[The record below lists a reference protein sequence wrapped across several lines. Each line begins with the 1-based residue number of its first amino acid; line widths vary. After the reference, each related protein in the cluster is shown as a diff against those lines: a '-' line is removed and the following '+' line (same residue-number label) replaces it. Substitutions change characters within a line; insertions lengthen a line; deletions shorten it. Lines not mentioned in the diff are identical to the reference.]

1 MGARD
6 GSAAL
11 HRHRAQRRDDS
22 ERRGQ
27 PEIDFTMT
35 QRIPTINSKRP
46 QSPNDVVPAGP
57 DDPARFLNRDLQWL
71 EFNQR
76 VLAQALDVRT
86 PLLERVRFLAIFG
99 SNLDEFFMKRVGG
112 LRRQIDAGVGS
123 PPWEPLTPVEQ
134 LELIRERVLEQTACA
149 TAAFRETLVPELARE
164 SIQLLDWPELTD
176 AERVEAESWYRRN
189 IFPILT
195 PLAVDPGHRF
205 PFISNMSISL
215 GVLLRRPGE
224 SEALFAR
231 VKVPEL
237 GGKLFRFGQTRR
249 FISLQ
254 DIIAHN
260 LDDLFPGMEITEVLP
275 FRVTRNA
282 ETERDNEDAEDLLE
296 QIQQQLRERRFA
308 RVVRLEVGARSNE
321 RVMRF
326 LEEEL
331 QLDTD
336 DLYHT
341 DGTLDWGTLNEIA
354 DLDLPELRWPK
365 WTPVAPQGLD
375 DDDSDIFAIIRK
387 GDVLLHH
394 PYESFDHSVERFI
407 EQAAADPKVLAIK
420 QALYR
425 TSGDSPFIP
434 SLIRAAES
442 GKQVAVLVELRARFD
457 EARNILWARK
467 LEDAGVHVA
476 YGVVGYKTHT
486 KVALVVR
493 QEQGGIRSYAHVGT
507 GNYNSKTAR
516 LYEDVGMLT
525 SDPAI
530 TEDLIGLF
538 NYMTGRSRQTEYQKL
553 LVAPVAMKKR
563 FIELIDHEAEL
574 ATGGRGGRIIAKM
587 NQLEDR
593 SVTDALYRAAMCGVS
608 IDLIVRGFCCIR
620 PGVKGL
626 SENIRVTSTIGRFLE
641 HSRIFWFGNG
651 APDPL
656 DGHFYLGSADW
667 MYRNL
672 NTRVECATPIEA
684 RRHRERL
691 WDILQLHLTD
701 RRQRWVMAADGSYR
715 QPNCATASVSS
726 QDAQGKNSA
735 EDDMC
740 IGTQQLLMRRTLEHR
755 VSADQLS
762 SRQRFE

>member
-1 MGARD
+1 MR
-6 GSAAL
+6 
-11 HRHRAQRRDDS
+11 
-22 ERRGQ
+22 
-27 PEIDFTMT
+27 PTPPNEIT
-35 QRIPTINSKRP
+35 PS
-46 QSPNDVVPAGP
+46 GP
-57 DDPARFLNRDLQWL
+57 DDPARFLNRDIQWL
-71 EFNQR
+71 EFNRR
-76 VLAQALDVRT
+76 VLAQAYDPRN

-123 PPWEPLTPVEQ
+123 PPWEPLTPAEQ
-134 LELIRERVLEQTACA
+134 MILIREKVREQTALA
-149 TAAFRETLVPELARE
+149 TRVFRDELVPELRKEAIE
-164 SIQLLDWPELTD
+164 LLDWSALSS
-176 AERVEAESWYRRN
+176 AERTEVEAWYRRN

-205 PFISNMSISL
+205 PFISNMSVSL

-231 VKVPEL
+231 VKVPEI
-237 GGKLFRFGQTRR
+237 GGRLYRFGATKR

-254 DIIAHN
+254 QIIAHN
-260 LDDLFPGMEITEVLP
+260 LDDLFPGMEIVEVLP

-308 RVVRLEVGARSNE
+308 RVVRLEVGTRPND
-321 RVMRF
+321 RIMRF
-326 LEEEL
+326 LEDEL
-331 QLDTD
+331 GLADD
-336 DLYHT
+336 DLYET
-341 DGTLDWGTLNEIA
+341 DGMLDWGTLNEIA
-354 DLDLPELRWPK
+354 DIDIPEQRWPK
-365 WTPVAPQGLD
+365 WTPVAPHGLED
-375 DDDSDIFAIIRK
+375 ENADIFGLIRQ
-387 GDVLLHH
+387 GDVLVHH

-457 EARNILWARK
+457 EARNIVWARK

-493 QEQGGIRSYAHVGT
+493 QEPGGIRSYAHIGT

-516 LYEDVGMLT
+516 LYEDIGLFT
-525 SDPAI
+525 CDAAI
-530 TEDLIGLF
+530 TEDLVELF
-538 NYMTGRSRQTEYQKL
+538 NYMTGRSRKTEYQKL
-553 LVAPVAMKKR
+553 LVAPVAMKRR
-563 FIELIDHEAEL
+563 FIELIEREA
-574 ATGGRGGRIIAKM
+574 AIAQSGGPGRVIVKM

-593 SVTDALYRAAMCGVS
+593 SVTDALYAASRAGVS
-608 IDLIVRGFCCIR
+608 IDLVVRGFCCIR

-651 APDPL
+651 QADPL
-656 DGHFYLGSADW
+656 DGDFYIGSADW

-672 NTRVECATPIEA
+672 NTRVECAAPIQA
-684 RRHRERL
+684 RAHRARL
-691 WDILQLHLTD
+691 WEILRLHLTD
-701 RRQRWVMAADGSYR
+701 RRQRWLMAADGTYQLSD
-715 QPNCATASVSS
+715 P
-726 QDAQGKNSA
+726 AQIAPS
-735 EDDMC
+735 
-740 IGTQQLLMRRTLEHR
+740 GTISDPAFVGTHQYLMRTTLEIN
-755 VSADQLS
+755 AQLRES
-762 SRQRFE
+762 TRRLA

>member
-1 MGARD
+1 M
-6 GSAAL
+6 
-11 HRHRAQRRDDS
+11 S
-22 ERRGQ
+22 EPTR
-27 PEIDFTMT
+27 TMST
-35 QRIPTINSKRP
+35 KRP
-46 QSPNDVVPAGP
+46 LSPNEITPIGP

-71 EFNQR
+71 EFNRR
-76 VLAQALDVRT
+76 VLAQALDPRN
-86 PLLERVRFLAIFG
+86 PLLERLRFLAIFG

-123 PPWEPLTPVEQ
+123 PPWEPLSPQEQ
-134 LELIRERVLEQTACA
+134 MVFIRERVLEQTALA
-149 TAAFRETLVPELARE
+149 TRTFRDLLQPQLREEAIELLA
-164 SIQLLDWPELTD
+164 WPDLSDDERAE
-176 AERVEAESWYRRN
+176 AERWYRRN

-231 VKVPEL
+231 VKVPEI
-237 GGKLFRFGQTRR
+237 GGKLYRFGASHR
-249 FISLQ
+249 FVSLQ
-254 DIIAHN
+254 EIIAHN
-260 LDDLFPGMEITEVLP
+260 LDDLVPGMEILEVLP

-308 RVVRLEVGARSNE
+308 RVVRLEVGARPND
-321 RVMRF
+321 RIMRF
-326 LEEEL
+326 LEDEL
-331 QLDTD
+331 QLGDD
-336 DLYHT
+336 DLYET
-341 DGTLDWGTLNEIA
+341 DGMLDWGTVNEVA

-365 WTPVAPQGLD
+365 WKPIAPAGLED
-375 DDDSDIFAIIRK
+375 EDADIFARIRE
-387 GDVLLHH
+387 GDLLVHH
-394 PYESFDHSVERFI
+394 PYECFDHSVERFI
-407 EQAAADPKVLAIK
+407 EAAAADPKVLAIK

-493 QEQGGIRSYAHVGT
+493 QEQGGIRSYAHIGT

-516 LYEDVGMLT
+516 LYEDIGLLT
-525 SDPAI
+525 CDPAI

-538 NYMTGRSRQTEYQKL
+538 NYMTGRSRQTDYQKL
-553 LVAPVAMKKR
+553 LVAPVAMKRR
-563 FIELIDHEAEL
+563 FIELIGREADI
-574 ATGGRGGRIIAKM
+574 ARAGGRGRIIVKM

-593 SVTDALYRAAMCGVS
+593 SVTDALYQASAAGAS

-620 PGVKGL
+620 PGVPGL
-626 SENIRVTSTIGRFLE
+626 SDNIRVISTIGRFLE

-651 APDPL
+651 QPDPL
-656 DGHFYLGSADW
+656 DGDFYIGSADW

-672 NTRVECATPIEA
+672 NTRVECAAPIEG

-691 WDILQLHLTD
+691 WEILQFHLTD
-701 RRQRWVMAADGSYR
+701 RRQRWIMQPDGSYA
-715 QPNCATASVSS
+715 PSDPIEVATGTHAS
-726 QDAQGKNSA
+726 DP
-735 EDDMC
+735 EF
-740 IGTQQLLMRRTLEHR
+740 IGTHQRLMQVVQEMHARARAARLD
-755 VSADQLS
+755 SM
-762 SRQRFE
+762 

>member
-1 MGARD
+1 M
-6 GSAAL
+6 
-11 HRHRAQRRDDS
+11 S
-22 ERRGQ
+22 ELTKHMHT
-27 PEIDFTMT
+27 P
-35 QRIPTINSKRP
+35 RP
-46 QSPNDVVPAGP
+46 QSPNDLTPIGP

-71 EFNQR
+71 EFNRR
-76 VLAQALDVRT
+76 VLAQALDPRN

-123 PPWEPLTPVEQ
+123 PPWEPLSPQEQ
-134 LELIRERVLEQTACA
+134 MVLIRERVTEQTTLA
-149 TAAFRETLVPELARE
+149 TRAFRETLQPLLRRE
-164 SIQLLDWPELTD
+164 SVELLPWSGLSD
-176 AERVEAESWYRRN
+176 AERNEAEQWYRRN

-231 VKVPEL
+231 VKVPEI
-237 GGKLFRFGQTRR
+237 GGKLYRFGSSRR
-249 FISLQ
+249 FVSLQ

-260 LDDLFPGMEITEVLP
+260 LDDLFPGMEILEVLP

-308 RVVRLEVGARSNE
+308 RVVRLEVGARPND
-321 RVMRF
+321 RIMRF
-326 LEEEL
+326 LEDEL
-331 QLDTD
+331 QLGDE
-336 DLYHT
+336 DLYET
-341 DGTLDWGTLNEIA
+341 DGILDWSTVNEIA
-354 DLDLPELRWPK
+354 DIDAPELRWPK
-365 WTPVAPQGLD
+365 WTPIAPAGLED
-375 DDDSDIFAIIRK
+375 EDSDIFALIRE
-387 GDVLLHH
+387 GDVVVHH

-407 EQAAADPKVLAIK
+407 EAAAADPKVLAIK

-493 QEQGGIRSYAHVGT
+493 QEQGGIRSYAHIGT

-516 LYEDVGMLT
+516 LYEDIGLLT
-525 SDPAI
+525 CDPAI

-538 NYMTGRSRQTEYQKL
+538 NYMTGRSRQTEYRKL
-553 LVAPVAMKKR
+553 LVAPVAMKRR
-563 FIELIDHEAEL
+563 FIELVEREADL
-574 ATGGRGGRIIAKM
+574 ARAGRRGRIIVKM

-593 SVTDALYRAAMCGVS
+593 SVTDALYRASMAGC
-608 IDLIVRGFCCIR
+608 L
-620 PGVKGL
+620 L
-626 SENIRVTSTIGRFLE
+626 YTSPSPRD
-641 HSRIFWFGNG
+641 S
-651 APDPL
+651 
-656 DGHFYLGSADW
+656 
-667 MYRNL
+667 
-672 NTRVECATPIEA
+672 
-684 RRHRERL
+684 
-691 WDILQLHLTD
+691 
-701 RRQRWVMAADGSYR
+701 
-715 QPNCATASVSS
+715 
-726 QDAQGKNSA
+726 
-735 EDDMC
+735 
-740 IGTQQLLMRRTLEHR
+740 
-755 VSADQLS
+755 
-762 SRQRFE
+762 

>member
-1 MGARD
+1 M
-6 GSAAL
+6 
-11 HRHRAQRRDDS
+11 S
-22 ERRGQ
+22 E
-27 PEIDFTMT
+27 
-35 QRIPTINSKRP
+35 PTPIMSSKRP
-46 QSPNDVVPAGP
+46 PSPNEITPIGP

-71 EFNQR
+71 EFNRR
-76 VLAQALDVRT
+76 VLAQALDPRN

-123 PPWEPLTPVEQ
+123 PPWEPLSPQEQ
-134 LELIRERVLEQTACA
+134 MVFIRERVLEQTALA
-149 TAAFRETLVPELARE
+149 TRTFRDLLQPQLREE
-164 SIQLLDWPELTD
+164 SIELLAWPDLTD
-176 AERVEAESWYRRN
+176 AERTEAEQWYRRN

-231 VKVPEL
+231 VKVPET
-237 GGKLFRFGQTRR
+237 GGKLYRFGASRR
-249 FISLQ
+249 FVSLQ
-254 DIIAHN
+254 EIIAHN
-260 LDDLFPGMEITEVLP
+260 LDDLFPGMEILEVLP

-308 RVVRLEVGARSNE
+308 RVVRLEVGARPND
-321 RVMRF
+321 RIMRF
-326 LEEEL
+326 LEDEL
-331 QLDTD
+331 QLGDD
-336 DLYHT
+336 DLYET
-341 DGTLDWGTLNEIA
+341 DGMLDWGTVNELA

-365 WTPVAPQGLD
+365 WKPIAPVGLE
-375 DDDSDIFAIIRK
+375 DDDSDIFARIRE
-387 GDVLLHH
+387 GDILVHH
-394 PYESFDHSVERFI
+394 PYECFDHSVERFI
-407 EQAAADPKVLAIK
+407 EAAAADPKVLAIK

-493 QEQGGIRSYAHVGT
+493 QEQGGIRSYAHIGT

-516 LYEDVGMLT
+516 LYEDIGLLT

-538 NYMTGRSRQTEYQKL
+538 NYMTGRSRQTEYRKL
-553 LVAPVAMKKR
+553 LIAPVAMKRR
-563 FIELIDHEAEL
+563 FVELIGREAEI
-574 ATGGRGGRIIAKM
+574 ARAGGRGRIIVKM

-593 SVTDALYRAAMCGVS
+593 SVTDALYQASAAGVS

-620 PGVKGL
+620 PGVPGL
-626 SENIRVTSTIGRFLE
+626 SDNIRVTSTIGRFLE
-641 HSRIFWFGNG
+641 HSRIFWFGG
-651 APDPL
+651 GRADPL
-656 DGHFYLGSADW
+656 EGDFYIGSADW

-672 NTRVECATPIEA
+672 NTRVECAAPIEA

-691 WDILQLHLTD
+691 WEILQFHLTD
-701 RRQRWVMAADGSYR
+701 RRQRWIMQPDGSYAPSDPIEVVTGAR
-715 QPNCATASVSS
+715 VADP
-726 QDAQGKNSA
+726 
-735 EDDMC
+735 EYL
-740 IGTQQLLMRRTLEHR
+740 GTHQRLMQVTQETHARAKAARLE
-755 VSADQLS
+755 SM
-762 SRQRFE
+762 

>member
-1 MGARD
+1 MR
-6 GSAAL
+6 
-11 HRHRAQRRDDS
+11 
-22 ERRGQ
+22 
-27 PEIDFTMT
+27 PTPPNEIT
-35 QRIPTINSKRP
+35 PS
-46 QSPNDVVPAGP
+46 GP
-57 DDPARFLNRDLQWL
+57 DDPARFLNRDIQWL
-71 EFNQR
+71 EFNRR
-76 VLAQALDVRT
+76 VLAQAYDPRN

-123 PPWEPLTPVEQ
+123 PPWEPLTPAEQ
-134 LELIRERVLEQTACA
+134 MILIREKVLEQTALA
-149 TAAFRETLVPELARE
+149 TRVFRDELVPELRKEAIE
-164 SIQLLDWPELTD
+164 LLDWSALSSTER
-176 AERVEAESWYRRN
+176 AEVEAWYRRN

-205 PFISNMSISL
+205 PFISNMSVSL

-231 VKVPEL
+231 VKVPET
-237 GGKLFRFGQTRR
+237 GGRLYRFGATKR

-254 DIIAHN
+254 QIIAHN
-260 LDDLFPGMEITEVLP
+260 LDDLFPGMEIVEVLP

-308 RVVRLEVGARSNE
+308 RVVRLEVGARPND
-321 RVMRF
+321 RIMRF
-326 LEEEL
+326 LEDEL
-331 QLDTD
+331 GLADD
-336 DLYHT
+336 DLYET
-341 DGTLDWGTLNEIA
+341 DGMLDWGTLNEIA
-354 DLDLPELRWPK
+354 DIDIPEQRWPK
-365 WTPVAPQGLD
+365 WTPVAPHGLED
-375 DDDSDIFAIIRK
+375 ENADIFSLVRQ
-387 GDVLLHH
+387 GDVLVHH

-457 EARNILWARK
+457 EARNIVWARK

-493 QEQGGIRSYAHVGT
+493 QEPGGIRSYAHIGT

-516 LYEDVGMLT
+516 LYEDIGLFT
-525 SDPAI
+525 CDAAI
-530 TEDLIGLF
+530 TEDLVELF
-538 NYMTGRSRQTEYQKL
+538 KYMTGRSRTTEYQKL
-553 LVAPVAMKKR
+553 LVAPVAMKRR
-563 FIELIDHEAEL
+563 FIELIEREASI
-574 ATGGRGGRIIAKM
+574 AQRGGQGRVIVKM

-593 SVTDALYRAAMCGVS
+593 SVTDALYAASRAGVS
-608 IDLIVRGFCCIR
+608 IDLVVRGFCCIR

-651 APDPL
+651 QADPL
-656 DGHFYLGSADW
+656 DGDFYIGSADW

-672 NTRVECATPIEA
+672 NTRVECAAPIQA
-684 RRHRERL
+684 RAHRARL
-691 WDILQLHLTD
+691 WEILRLHLTD
-701 RRQRWVMAADGSYR
+701 RRQRWLMGTDGTYQLSDPA
-715 QPNCATASVSS
+715 QIAT
-726 QDAQGKNSA
+726 G
-735 EDDMC
+735 
-740 IGTQQLLMRRTLEHR
+740 GTISDPAFVGTHQYLMRATLELN
-755 VSADQLS
+755 AQLRES
-762 SRQRFE
+762 SRRLA

>member
-1 MGARD
+1 M
-6 GSAAL
+6 
-11 HRHRAQRRDDS
+11 S
-22 ERRGQ
+22 ELTKHMHT
-27 PEIDFTMT
+27 P
-35 QRIPTINSKRP
+35 RP
-46 QSPNDVVPAGP
+46 QSPNDLTPIGP

-71 EFNQR
+71 EFNRR
-76 VLAQALDVRT
+76 VLAQALDPRN

-123 PPWEPLTPVEQ
+123 PPWEPLSPQEQ
-134 LELIRERVLEQTACA
+134 MVLIRERVTEQTTLA
-149 TAAFRETLVPELARE
+149 TRAFRETLQPLLRRE
-164 SIQLLDWPELTD
+164 SVELLPWSGLSD
-176 AERVEAESWYRRN
+176 AERTEAEQWYRRN

-231 VKVPEL
+231 VKVPEI
-237 GGKLFRFGQTRR
+237 GGKLYRFGSSRR
-249 FISLQ
+249 FVSLQ

-260 LDDLFPGMEITEVLP
+260 LDDLFPGMEILEVLP

-308 RVVRLEVGARSNE
+308 RVVRLEVGARPND
-321 RVMRF
+321 RIMRF
-326 LEEEL
+326 LEDEL
-331 QLDTD
+331 QLGDE
-336 DLYHT
+336 DLYET
-341 DGTLDWGTLNEIA
+341 DGILDWSTVNEIA
-354 DLDLPELRWPK
+354 DIDAPELRWPK
-365 WTPVAPQGLD
+365 WTPVAPAGLED
-375 DDDSDIFAIIRK
+375 EDSDIFALIRE
-387 GDVLLHH
+387 GDVVVHH

-407 EQAAADPKVLAIK
+407 EAAAADPKVLAIK

-493 QEQGGIRSYAHVGT
+493 QEQGGIRSYAHIGT

-516 LYEDVGMLT
+516 LYEDIGLLT
-525 SDPAI
+525 CDPAI

-538 NYMTGRSRQTEYQKL
+538 NYMTGRSRQTEYRKL
-553 LVAPVAMKKR
+553 LVAPVAMKRR
-563 FIELIDHEAEL
+563 FIELVEREADL
-574 ATGGRGGRIIAKM
+574 ARAGRRGRIIVKM

-593 SVTDALYRAAMCGVS
+593 SVTDALYQASMAGVS

-626 SENIRVTSTIGRFLE
+626 SENIRVSSTIGRFLE

-651 APDPL
+651 EADPL
-656 DGHFYLGSADW
+656 DGDFYIGSADW

-672 NTRVECATPIEA
+672 NTRVECAAPIEA

-691 WDILQLHLTD
+691 WEILQYHLTD
-701 RRQRWVMAADGSYR
+701 RRQRWTMSPDGSYALTD
-715 QPNCATASVSS
+715 PAVVAPPGGES
-726 QDAQGKNSA
+726 DAP
-735 EDDMC
+735 EFM
-740 IGTQQLLMRRTLEHR
+740 GTHQRLMRLTQELH
-755 VSADQLS
+755 A
-762 SRQRFE
+762 RQRAARLQGS

>member
-1 MGARD
+1 MTE
-6 GSAAL
+6 AANISGL
-11 HRHRAQRRDDS
+11 KHA
-22 ERRGQ
+22 
-27 PEIDFTMT
+27 PA
-35 QRIPTINSKRP
+35 
-46 QSPNDVVPAGP
+46 PNDRTPVGP
-57 DDPARFLNRDLQWL
+57 EDPARFLNRDLQWL
-71 EFNQR
+71 EFNRR
-76 VLAQALDVRT
+76 VLAQALDPRN

-123 PPWEPLTPVEQ
+123 PPWEPLSPAEQ
-134 LELIRERVLEQTACA
+134 LILIRERVVEQTALA
-149 TAAFRETLVPELARE
+149 TRAFRDTLVPLLQGE
-164 SIQLLDWPELTD
+164 SIELLGWKELTETERIE
-176 AERVEAESWYRRN
+176 AERWYRRN

-231 VKVPEL
+231 VKVPETS
-237 GGKLFRFGQTRR
+237 GKLFRFGSSRR

-260 LDDLFPGMEITEVLP
+260 LDDLFPGMEIVDVLP

-308 RVVRLEVGARSNE
+308 RVVRLEIGAKPNE
-321 RVMRF
+321 RIMRF
-326 LEEEL
+326 LEDEL
-331 QLDTD
+331 QLSEEDM
-336 DLYHT
+336 YET
-341 DGTLDWGTLNEIA
+341 DGTLDWGTVNDIA
-354 DLDLPELRWPK
+354 DLDMPELRWPK
-365 WTPVAPQGLD
+365 WNPVAPHGLED
-375 DDDSDIFAIIRK
+375 ENADIFAMIRA
-387 GDVLLHH
+387 GDILVQH

-407 EQAAADPKVLAIK
+407 EQAAIDPKVVAIK

-457 EARNILWARK
+457 EARNIVWARK

-493 QEQGGIRSYAHVGT
+493 QEQTGLRSYAHIGT

-516 LYEDVGMLT
+516 IYEDLGILT

-553 LVAPVAMKKR
+553 LIAPVAMKRR
-563 FIELIDHEAEL
+563 FIELIEREGAL
-574 ATGGRGGRIIAKM
+574 AKEGKAGRIIAKM

-593 SVTDALYRAAMCGVS
+593 SVTDALYRAAMDGAR

-620 PGVKGL
+620 PGVPGL

-651 APDPL
+651 QADPL
-656 DGHFYLGSADW
+656 EGDFYIGSADW

-672 NTRVECATPIEA
+672 NTRVECAAPIEQRA
-684 RRHRERL
+684 HRERL
-691 WDILQLHLTD
+691 WQILQLHLTD
-701 RRQRWVMAADGSYR
+701 RRQRWVMKPDGFYDLSDPAVVPSASETIDPAFLGTHQRLMHEVLEARARADALRLGS
-715 QPNCATASVSS
+715 
-726 QDAQGKNSA
+726 
-735 EDDMC
+735 
-740 IGTQQLLMRRTLEHR
+740 
-755 VSADQLS
+755 
-762 SRQRFE
+762 